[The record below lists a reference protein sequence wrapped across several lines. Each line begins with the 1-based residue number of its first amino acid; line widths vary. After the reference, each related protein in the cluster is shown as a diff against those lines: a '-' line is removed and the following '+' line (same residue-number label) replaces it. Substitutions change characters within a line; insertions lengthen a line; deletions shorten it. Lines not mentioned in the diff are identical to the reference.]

1 MRGWLYR
8 ALSMVFL
15 WMASGAALPAQAA
28 HLVTFTR
35 GQSIVVQ
42 SFEKRG
48 VWYYF
53 ILDGGGEMGVQ
64 ANQVAQIEDY
74 EAPPASAIPAV
85 PAGSAPP
92 MPAPA
97 PSPAPQVSS
106 GAPET
111 VQGAPG
117 TGAPPAGAAAPADNA
132 AGNVMSRGNDWR
144 FRARMSGGPSI
155 QQGGGLRKPPG
166 MGGGVGVGRIQTN
179 NTNQNPNNRQV
190 PPPQTGNPTQ

>member
-1 MRGWLYR
+1 MRGWIIR
-8 ALSMVFL
+8 ALPLVFL
-15 WMASGAALPAQAA
+15 WMASGAASPVQAA

-64 ANQVAQIEDY
+64 VNQVVQIEDY
-74 EAPPASAIPAV
+74 EAPPPSAIAPAAA
-85 PAGSAPP
+85 PAMPPPPSAP
-92 MPAPA
+92 
-97 PSPAPQVSS
+97 PQVSS
-106 GAPET
+106 GAPEPGP
-111 VQGAPG
+111 GAPG
-117 TGAPPAGAAAPADNA
+117 TAAPPSGAAPSADNA
-132 AGNVMSRGNDWR
+132 AANVMSRGNDWR

-155 QQGGGLRKPPG
+155 QQGGGGLRKPPG
-166 MGGGVGVGRIQTN
+166 MGGGVGVGRILTN